1 MSENYKGIIL
11 AGGKGTRL
19 YPITKIIN
27 KHLLPIYDKPMIY
40 YSLSVLL
47 LAKIRDILIICQSDQ
62 INNFKKILK
71 DGSQIGINLTYK
83 TQDKPEGVAQALH
96 IGEKFI
102 GKKNIALIL
111 GDNFFFGSNFRE
123 KILQAK
129 KKNKGATLFTY
140 PVKNIKDFGIV
151 TFDKKNIPISIE
163 EKPKKSKSKLAVT
176 GLYFYT
182 NQAIKYAKKIS
193 LSKRNEFEI
202 TDLNRIFLKKKNIN
216 FINLDRSFY
225 WNDAG
230 TFDGLDDISKQI
242 RLLESR
248 HNFKI
253 GDPKEIA
260 AHNNWLP

>member
-19 YPITKIIN
+19 YPVTKIIN

-71 DGSQIGINLTYK
+71 DGSQFGINLTYK

-129 KKNKGATLFTY
+129 KKK
-140 PVKNIKDFGIV
+140 
-151 TFDKKNIPISIE
+151 
-163 EKPKKSKSKLAVT
+163 
-176 GLYFYT
+176 
-182 NQAIKYAKKIS
+182 
-193 LSKRNEFEI
+193 
-202 TDLNRIFLKKKNIN
+202 
-216 FINLDRSFY
+216 
-225 WNDAG
+225 
-230 TFDGLDDISKQI
+230 
-242 RLLESR
+242 
-248 HNFKI
+248 
-253 GDPKEIA
+253 
-260 AHNNWLP
+260 